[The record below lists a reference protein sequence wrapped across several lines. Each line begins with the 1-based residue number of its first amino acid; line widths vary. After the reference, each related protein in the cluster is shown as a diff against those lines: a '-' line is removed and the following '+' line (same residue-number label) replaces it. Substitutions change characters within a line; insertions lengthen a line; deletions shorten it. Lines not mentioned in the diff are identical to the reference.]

1 MQIHELNV
9 FNGTLAD
16 TDYLAIDS
24 GYDTS
29 KIPATKLLKDPM
41 DAIDALKRQKVNY
54 PLDGSGN
61 PLYGNPGQVLRT
73 KGNNKT
79 EWADVGAPTDAQAAA
94 AIAAWL
100 NDHPEATTTVQD
112 GSITEAKLNS
122 SLKDELL
129 IYVSSLAE
137 LLAALSS
144 GRRLIAFKEGTT
156 ITVSHSI
163 TIPKG
168 TTLIGNGLKI
178 IRAVGHE
185 GKILVVKEECN
196 ISGIYFDG
204 NRSEMVAPSW
214 ASTSEMTLEG
224 FCNVSDCI
232 FEHGNECIIA
242 YGDCNRIT
250 HCKFTD
256 CGGNAIHFS
265 GGKYTVVDGCFVRG
279 ANKRSGMGHENGCI
293 IWSSECAYVTCVN
306 NYCEDGL
313 SGFGRIG
320 SIHAGYAKIIGNTV
334 VNCGAACEVGN
345 TASDTQPARDILIA
359 NNLFVNS
366 VHIKLWK
373 TPTITCDI
381 GRVSIIGND
390 FIETQIHGDR
400 FTNLVISNNNLRGK
414 AALIHLER
422 CVSTVV
428 SNNVINNTANAT
440 RTLFFYAC
448 INLVISNNYIRG
460 GQEAVFGNASINV
473 SVEGN
478 HVSAYC
484 PAASDLAISVVT
496 DIIFKNNI
504 VASYGKGI
512 DAGTGCQVIG
522 NQFWLV
528 SAGNAIRTWGGT
540 VKCIVALNMTNQS
553 FSLANSADAQ
563 YLGNISGATE
573 NVFTTATLNLTNI
586 TSDGITNP
594 VLGDDYICKLTAAAG
609 YSLPNTISVSVN
621 DQTLNAS
628 EFAYDSRTGEVEI
641 YGIVGP
647 VIITAAGLS

>member
-54 PLDGSGN
+54 PLDGNGD
-61 PLYGNPGQVLRT
+61 PIYGNAGQVLRT

-79 EWADVGAPTDAQAAA
+79 EWADVGAPTDAQAQA
-94 AIAAWL
+94 AIEAWL

-112 GSITEAKLNS
+112 ASITEAKLNS

-156 ITVSHSI
+156 ITASQSI

-204 NRSEMVAPSW
+204 NRSKMVAPSW

-334 VNCGAACEVGN
+334 VNCGHAAEVGN
-345 TASDTQPARDILIA
+345 TASDTEPARDILIA

-366 VHIKLWK
+366 VSVYLYK
-373 TPTITCDI
+373 TPTATCDI
-381 GRVSIIGND
+381 GRVSIIGNVM
-390 FIETQIHGDR
+390 INTGINADR
-400 FTNLVISNNNLRGK
+400 FTNLVISNNNIRGK
-414 AALIHLER
+414 EAIITLQR

-428 SNNVINNTANAT
+428 SGNIINNTANST
-440 RTLFFYAC
+440 RVINFYLC
-448 INLVISNNYIRG
+448 IHTIITGNYVRG
-460 GQEAVFGNASINV
+460 GKEVIFGNSSVNV
-473 SVEGN
+473 SVENN

-484 PAASDLAISVVT
+484 SAASDLALSITTETILRNNV
-496 DIIFKNNI
+496 II
-504 VASYGKGI
+504 SYGKGMNC
-512 DAGTGCQVIG
+512 GTSCQVIG
-522 NQFWLV
+522 NQFWLALAA
-528 SAGNAIRTWGGT
+528 SAINTWGGT
-540 VKCIVALNMTNQS
+540 TKCIIALNMTNQS
-553 FSLANSADAQ
+553 FTVRGTTDSAVSS
-563 YLGNISGATE
+563 NISGVPT

-621 DQTLNAS
+621 GQTLNAS
-628 EFAYDSRTGEVEI
+628 EFAYDSGSGEVEI